1 MNGWIKIH
9 RQITEWGWYNDSHMV
24 HLFIHLIVSANIEEK
39 SFKGIKIKKGEL
51 VTSVSKLAEQT
62 GIPTQT
68 VRTCL
73 SRLQQ
78 SGEISRSSTNKF
90 TVITICKYDSY
101 QVENSAAN
109 KQMSKNQNDTQIYVD
124 LVKNHDTQ
132 LTNKKEGLIRSKS
145 DSYEGENFA
154 ANKQLTNNQQTKS
167 KKSTNKKEGLT
178 PDKSESYE
186 DENFAANKQN
196 SKNQQTKIAAFNNNK
211 NNKNNIIIAAK
222 AAGTVRDAHAREA
235 ELEIFEAGETGDTT
249 PAKVNEITAAD
260 IEAVRLYYNEQLQA
274 AGSTMP
280 RAKCKL
286 TGKREAYVR
295 ARIRQYGMQ
304 AVVEVI
310 QQAARSEF
318 LNGSGDRG
326 FVADLEWIMRPN
338 NFPKVYDGKFN
349 IKARQQATEPTRLK
363 QETQTRSGMSEL
375 LDEQEQET
383 QKRQQRQRAG
393 QQETPGTT
401 DIEQQ
406 KSRYEGMIAIYRQNP
421 SSYSVKPLISAYRNG
436 TLRELGISWKPDEEI
451 DNRIINN
458 KNQKQK

>member
-39 SFKGIKIKKGEL
+39 TFKGIKIKKGEL

-132 LTNKKEGLIRSKS
+132 LTNKKEGL
-145 DSYEGENFA
+145 
-154 ANKQLTNNQQTKS
+154 
-167 KKSTNKKEGLT
+167 T

-196 SKNQQTKIAAFNNNK
+196 SKNQQTKIAAFNNKK

-326 FVADLEWIMRPN
+326 FVADLEWIMRPY

-349 IKARQQATEPTRLK
+349 IKARQQATEPARLK

-406 KSRYEGMIAIYRQNP
+406 KSRYEGMIAIYRQNR